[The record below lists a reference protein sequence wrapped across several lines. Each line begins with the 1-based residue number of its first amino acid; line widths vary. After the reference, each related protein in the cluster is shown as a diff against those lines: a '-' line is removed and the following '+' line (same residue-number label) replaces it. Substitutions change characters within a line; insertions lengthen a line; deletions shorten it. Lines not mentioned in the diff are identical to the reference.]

1 MTVKH
6 CRSNGRLGLETSL
19 TFALGSAWANSEAA
33 PVAPGTASVTAP
45 MNLLPR
51 NEGAVVPESIS
62 PTPKRPAPVVPL
74 PSSETEWLF
83 DVGAG
88 LALWPW
94 TQPPDAAHLRRARTP
109 RAKAKSGH
117 VPVFAYSVTTKTHLH
132 LESGLEHDL
141 VRELD
146 RQSDVTW
153 LAAQPCRLRLPA
165 KRHGRRLEHT
175 PDVLSRHT
183 DGTVRIWD
191 VRPLARQDE
200 DFTLK
205 SRLTAEAC
213 AEVGWRYE
221 IFAGMARVR
230 RVNVMWLYAYRRP
243 MPWYAGSLRR
253 LREHLELSRTIG
265 DVLDLDAGGGH
276 VISAMWYGIWSGEL
290 ECDLDQRLKRTT
302 RIRVAECNVGRS

>member
-1 MTVKH
+1 
-6 CRSNGRLGLETSL
+6 
-19 TFALGSAWANSEAA
+19 
-33 PVAPGTASVTAP
+33 

-62 PTPKRPAPVVPL
+62 HARKRPAPVVLL
-74 PSSETEWLF
+74 PSSDTEWLF

-94 TQPPDAAHLRRARTP
+94 TQPPDASTLCRARTP
-109 RAKAKSGH
+109 KAKAKSGH
-117 VPVFAYSVTTKTHLH
+117 IPVYAFCVTTKSHLH

-146 RQSDVTW
+146 RCPDVTW

-165 KRHGRRLEHT
+165 KRGGRRLEHT
-175 PDVLSRHT
+175 PDVLSRHL
-183 DGTVRIWD
+183 DGTVWIWD
-191 VRPLARQDE
+191 VRPTAKQDE
-200 DFTLK
+200 DFRLK

-230 RVNVMWLYAYRRP
+230 RVNLMWLHAYRRP
-243 MPWYAGSLRR
+243 MPWHAGSLRR
-253 LREHLELSRTIG
+253 LREHLELSGTIG

-276 VISAMWYGIWSGEL
+276 LISAMWHGIWSGQL
-290 ECDLDQRLKRTT
+290 ECDLDQPLKRTSP
-302 RIRVAECNVGRS
+302 IRVAGNPARS

>member
-1 MTVKH
+1 MTF
-6 CRSNGRLGLETSL
+6 T
-19 TFALGSAWANSEAA
+19 LGSAWANSEAA

-45 MNLLPR
+45 MNLMPR

-62 PTPKRPAPVVPL
+62 PTRKRPAPVVLL
-74 PSSETEWLF
+74 PTADTEWLF

-94 TQPPDAAHLRRARTP
+94 TQPPDATHIRRARTP
-109 RAKAKSGH
+109 KAKAKSGH
-117 VPVFAYSVTTKTHLH
+117 IPVHAFCVTTKTHLH

-146 RQSDVTW
+146 RRPDVTW

-165 KRHGRRLEHT
+165 KRGGRRLAHT
-175 PDVLSRHT
+175 PDVLSRHL

-191 VRPLARQDE
+191 VRPLAKQDE

-213 AEVGWRYE
+213 AQVGWHYE

-230 RVNVMWLYAYRRP
+230 RVNLMWLHAYRRP
-243 MPWYAGSLRR
+243 MPWHAGSLRR
-253 LREHLELSRTIG
+253 LREYLELSGTIG
-265 DVLDLDAGGGH
+265 DALDLDAGGGH
-276 VISAMWYGIWSGEL
+276 VISAMWHGIWSGQL
-290 ECDLDQRLKRTT
+290 DCDLDQRLT
-302 RIRVAECNVGRS
+302 RATHIRVAQRDMARS